1 MAYPL
6 INGAAIN
13 AQAQEDDGSTKGIP
27 MVQSHGASAVMT
39 LGVQGRDALA
49 LGTPKAVS
57 GSDTDLAP
65 WGIGMAVS
73 GMHQVVVAQ
82 PPASVTV
89 AAQGQRAMRFGVPI
103 VVGTISV
110 TASGAGA
117 LRIGQPRRTDGARAV
132 GAAALVMG
140 APSSVGVARAA
151 SRGALAFGVVHS
163 ELALSVLRGI
173 PMAMAGRAAAI
184 QGTLVCEA
192 AEGVSALTFGAVH
205 PLGHMALARQSL
217 ALELGRPTVARTHQC

>member
-13 AQAQEDDGSTKGIP
+13 AVAQEDAGGTKGIP
-27 MVQSHGASAVMT
+27 MVQSLRASVVMT
-39 LGVQGRDALA
+39 QIAEGRDVLV

-73 GMHQVVVAQ
+73 GMHQAVVAQ
-82 PPASVTV
+82 PPASVAVTV
-89 AAQGQRAMRFGVPI
+89 QGRRAMRFGVPS

-110 TASGAGA
+110 TAGGAGA
-117 LRIGQPRRTDGARAV
+117 LRIGQPRSTDGARAA
-132 GAAALVMG
+132 GAAALAMG
-140 APSSVGVARAA
+140 TPASVGIARAA
-151 SRGALAFGVVHS
+151 GQRGLAFGAVHS
-163 ELALSVLRGI
+163 ELVLSVLRGI
-173 PMAMAGRAAAI
+173 PMAIAGRAAAI

-205 PLGHMALARQSL
+205 PLGRVARARQSL
-217 ALELGRPTVARTHQC
+217 ALELGRPAVTRTHQC